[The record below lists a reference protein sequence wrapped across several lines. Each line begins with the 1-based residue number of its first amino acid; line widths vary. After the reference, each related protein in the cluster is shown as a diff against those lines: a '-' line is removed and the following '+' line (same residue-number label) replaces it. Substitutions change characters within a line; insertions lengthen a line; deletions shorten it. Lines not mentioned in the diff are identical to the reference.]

1 MVFTLAEKLAEAEGK
16 DASRYLLPSLK
27 AEVNHFQ
34 GTPAIVPAGT
44 DSKFHASAY
53 PMMGLGGRSDIGE
66 PGAPPPVP
74 VCGPSMPK
82 CGTRPTDPVANPF
95 VGLSLEMADYNYKR
109 TQAIMKGARPGC

>member
-1 MVFTLAEKLAEAEGK
+1 MVFTLAEKLAEAEGQ

-27 AEVNHFQ
+27 AEVNHFAQ
-34 GTPAIVPAGT
+34 GATAT
-44 DSKFHASAY
+44 ESKFHASAY
-53 PMMGLGGRSDIGE
+53 PMMGLGGRPDIAP